1 MVTPSRWQ
9 IRLIL
14 ATGVLAVSTSSVL
27 VRLAFQA
34 AGTSSLGFSL
44 VLAASR
50 LTLAALTMLAI
61 TWSTARYR
69 HQQPRL
75 PDVHSPQQP
84 KTIMLGIAA
93 GICLAI
99 HFAAWISSLAYTSVA
114 ASTALVTTNP
124 IWVALLSWFW
134 LGERPRRL
142 AMIGIGIAMA
152 GSLVVAYG
160 GSSTPGNNPLLGNTL
175 ALVGAW
181 MVSFYLM
188 LSTIAQQRG
197 SNLSVYVLVV
207 YSTAAIVL
215 LPLPS
220 YFHTSY
226 RGYPSLVYGW
236 IILLAAI
243 PQLIGHTALTWSV
256 RWIAPTQVTLAIL
269 LEPIIASG
277 IAYLIFQE
285 LPTHWVIAGGL
296 LIVSGTIFVTRE
308 QSRLVKFVKD

>member
-1 MVTPSRWQ
+1 M
-9 IRLIL
+9 
-14 ATGVLAVSTSSVL
+14 
-27 VRLAFQA
+27 RLAFQA
-34 AGTSSLGFSL
+34 AGTTSLGFSL

-61 TWSTARYR
+61 TWHTTSHNR
-69 HQQPRL
+69 QQPHL
-75 PDVHSPQQP
+75 PSAHSSQQP
-84 KTIMLGIAA
+84 KTMILGIAA
-93 GICLAI
+93 GLCLAI

-124 IWVALLSWFW
+124 IWVALLSWLW
-134 LGERPRRL
+134 LGDRPQRSVI
-142 AMIGIGIAMA
+142 IGIGIAMA

-160 GSSTPGNNPLLGNTL
+160 GGSTPGNNPLLGNTL

-181 MVSFYLM
+181 MVSLYLM

-207 YSTAAIVL
+207 YSTASIVL
-215 LPLPS
+215 LPLPV

-226 RGYPSLVYGW
+226 RGYPSLVYLW
-236 IILLAAI
+236 MVLLAAI

-269 LEPIIASG
+269 LEPIIASSM
-277 IAYLIFQE
+277 AYLIFQE
-285 LPTHWVIAGGL
+285 LPTRWVVVGGL
-296 LIVSGTIFVTRE
+296 LIIIGTVFVTRE
-308 QSRLVKFVKD
+308 QSRSAKFAKD